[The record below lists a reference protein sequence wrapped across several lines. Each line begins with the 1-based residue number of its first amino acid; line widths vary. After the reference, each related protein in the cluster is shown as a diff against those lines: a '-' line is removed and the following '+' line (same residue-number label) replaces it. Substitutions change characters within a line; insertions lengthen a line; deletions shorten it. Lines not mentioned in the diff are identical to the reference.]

1 MREDSICVVVPVYN
15 AEKTLEKLTEK
26 LIEVLARFRKYSIV
40 FVDDMSSDNSFE
52 ILRRI
57 QQNNTCITAIRLKR
71 NCGQQAA
78 ILCGL
83 RRSNAEYTVIMD
95 DDLEN
100 DPKDVLK
107 LYDSAKLGFDV
118 VYGISIELGKGAV
131 RGLGSWVRE
140 AAITRLSG
148 KPKDKKVCSFR
159 MMTRDVVS
167 KVTAVDTKFV
177 YISLEILRHTK
188 NIENME
194 VDYSQSHRSGYNVVK
209 LFVLLLKMY
218 VYYGSVLKA
227 FRKKGSCYEIAE
239 ILEAKV
245 R

>member
-15 AEKTLEKLTEK
+15 AEKTLEILTEK
-26 LIEVLARFRKYSIV
+26 LTEVLAQFRKYSIV

-52 ILRRI
+52 ILRRL
-57 QQNNTCITAIRLKR
+57 QQENTYITAIRLKQ

-78 ILCGL
+78 ILCGM
-83 RRSNAEYTVIMD
+83 RHSDADYTVIMD

-100 DPKDVLK
+100 DPKDILK
-107 LYDSAKLGFDV
+107 LYESAKRGFDV
-118 VYGISIELGKGAV
+118 VYGISREQGKGAV

-159 MMTRDVVS
+159 IMTRDVVS
-167 KVTAVDTKFV
+167 KVTAANTKFV
-177 YISLEILRHTK
+177 YISLEILKHTK
-188 NIENME
+188 NIENIE

-209 LFVLLLKMY
+209 LSVLLLKMY
-218 VYYGSVLKA
+218 VYYGNLLRV
-227 FRKKGSCYEIAE
+227 FRKKESCYETAE
-239 ILEAKV
+239 ILE

>member
-15 AEKTLEKLTEK
+15 AEKTLVRLTAKLTQ
-26 LIEVLARFRKYSIV
+26 VLVQFRKYSIV

-52 ILRRI
+52 ILRRL
-57 QQNNTCITAIRLKR
+57 QVDNTCVTAIRLKR

-83 RRSNAEYTVIMD
+83 RHSDADYTVIMD

-100 DPKDVLK
+100 DPEDILK
-107 LYDSAKLGFDV
+107 LYESAKRGFDV
-118 VYGISIELGKGAV
+118 VYGISRAMGKGAV

-148 KPKDKKVCSFR
+148 KPKGKKVCSFR
-159 MMTRDVVS
+159 IMKRDVVS
-167 KVTAVDTKFV
+167 KVSAADTKFV
-177 YISLEILRHTK
+177 YISLEILRNTK
-188 NIENME
+188 NIENIE

-218 VYYGSVLKA
+218 VYYGSVLRV
-227 FRKKGSCYEIAE
+227 FRRKGSCYETAQ
-239 ILEAKV
+239 IL